1 MAAIGAALSEGVDI
15 KDIQAA
21 LSDFVSVAGRFE
33 LIEEGQSFS
42 VVVDYAHT
50 PDGLEKILTTAKE
63 IAKGRLITCFGCGG
77 DRDKLKRPIMG
88 RIAANYS
95 DVVVITSDN
104 PRTEDPEEII
114 REIAAGVQDISQH
127 KSNLL
132 YKTVTDRRA
141 AIQYALSIAHNQDI
155 VLIAGKGHEDYQ
167 ILKYKTVHFDDREE
181 VRKALRG

>member
-104 PRTEDPEEII
+104 PRTEDPTYSGASSSSACS
-114 REIAAGVQDISQH
+114 R
-127 KSNLL
+127 
-132 YKTVTDRRA
+132 T
-141 AIQYALSIAHNQDI
+141 
-155 VLIAGKGHEDYQ
+155 AGKS
-167 ILKYKTVHFDDREE
+167 TVSTPPSKSAW
-181 VRKALRG
+181 KATAASAPVTPSARR